1 MKTRQKITEAA
12 ILKRPS
18 IKRPRHR
25 NTQAH
30 HANNN
35 SAKRRHDHRKNR
47 KRRRKRKKSH
57 GWTSNSKH
65 EKTKKG
71 RRR

>member
-25 NTQAH
+25 STQAH

-35 SAKRRHDHRKNR
+35 SAKRRHEHRKNR
-47 KRRRKRKKSH
+47 RMRKRKKSR
-57 GWTSNSKH
+57 GWKRN
-65 EKTKKG
+65 G
-71 RRR
+71 RDE